1 MPVAG
6 ERLGEPTGAKRRR
19 EVVDEFR
26 RGHTH
31 RIETVLNRAV
41 RDGHRE
47 VRFPT
52 PGFSAKDQAAAL
64 SHEIG
69 RECRAEERQTDG
81 RLHGEIE
88 IIDRLEEGE
97 VGTTHHA
104 GLERLLPLRDL
115 PGDWERVEIAVIP
128 LLTSCRLYIVA

>member
-1 MPVAG
+1 MLAASVPYVSYPTSTTKTAG
-6 ERLGEPTGAKRRR
+6 CTQRASLREPTGAKRRR

-88 IIDRLEEGE
+88 IVDRLEEGE

-104 GLERLLPLRDL
+104 CQARLL
-115 PGDWERVEIAVIP
+115 
-128 LLTSCRLYIVA
+128 